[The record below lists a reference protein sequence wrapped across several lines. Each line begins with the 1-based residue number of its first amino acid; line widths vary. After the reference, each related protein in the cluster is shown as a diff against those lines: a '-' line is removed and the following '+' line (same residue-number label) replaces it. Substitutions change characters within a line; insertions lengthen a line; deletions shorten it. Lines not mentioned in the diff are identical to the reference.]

1 MQEWS
6 KVRENVFIT
15 TLFMGKLSFCQTFS
29 MITVALGAIAVS
41 LLKFLLVTL
50 PSNSFSITLLVNINI
65 LLFELLYFL
74 SDLLSLSEPDQ
85 KGFFSI

>member
-1 MQEWS
+1 
-6 KVRENVFIT
+6 
-15 TLFMGKLSFCQTFS
+15 

-74 SDLLSLSEPDQ
+74 SDLLSLSPNQ
-85 KGFFSI
+85 TRKGFFQFNLFAS

>member
-1 MQEWS
+1 
-6 KVRENVFIT
+6 
-15 TLFMGKLSFCQTFS
+15 

>member
-1 MQEWS
+1 
-6 KVRENVFIT
+6 
-15 TLFMGKLSFCQTFS
+15 

-74 SDLLSLSEPDQ
+74 SDLLSLSPNQTRKE
-85 KGFFSI
+85 FFQFNLFAS

>member
-1 MQEWS
+1 
-6 KVRENVFIT
+6 
-15 TLFMGKLSFCQTFS
+15 

-74 SDLLSLSEPDQ
+74 SDLLSLSQ
-85 KGFFSI
+85 NQTRKGFFQFNLFAS

>member
-1 MQEWS
+1 
-6 KVRENVFIT
+6 
-15 TLFMGKLSFCQTFS
+15 

-50 PSNSFSITLLVNINI
+50 PLNSFSITLLVNINI

-74 SDLLSLSEPDQ
+74 SDLLSLSPNKTR
-85 KGFFSI
+85 KGFFQFNLFAS